1 MQKTRNHYHYMISY
15 ESKLCVKQN
24 NCLTRPSGDA
34 FAAPRATVH
43 LSCDGSGGGGGGG
56 ASLSCMRGDQ

>member
-43 LSCDGSGGGGGGG
+43 LSCNRDTMS
-56 ASLSCMRGDQ
+56 RVEH